1 LVDDWRADQRYERE
15 MVPVKTLIQDDP
27 YDQTMPPL
35 TVHRAT
41 AADRAALQ
49 RMLELYQ
56 HDLSHLW
63 DQDLDAQGEYG
74 YDLDR
79 YFADANC
86 HAFVAT
92 ADGHYAGFA
101 LVDQAVKAGQTG
113 RWMDQFFIL
122 KKYRGQGLGE
132 TLARHTFQSLPGPW
146 EVGQMPNNTQAQA
159 FWRRVIGQH
168 TQGCFEEHQLAT
180 GWWQGVVQRFIG

>member
-1 LVDDWRADQRYERE
+1 
-15 MVPVKTLIQDDP
+15 MVPVKTLIQHDP

-41 AADRAALQ
+41 PADRAALQ

-74 YDLDR
+74 YHLDR
-79 YFADANC
+79 YFADPTC

-92 ADGHYAGFA
+92 ADRHYAGFA
-101 LVDQAVKAGQTG
+101 LVDTAVKVGATG
-113 RWMDQFFIL
+113 HWMDQFFIL
-122 KKYRGQGLGE
+122 KKYRKHGLGQA
-132 TLARHTFQSLPGPW
+132 LALHTFQALPGPW
-146 EVGQMPNNTQAQA
+146 EVGQMPNNTEAQT

-168 TQGCFEEHQLAT
+168 TQGRFEEHSLTT